1 MLPKYL
7 KPTKEFDLIRLGQ
20 NNDGGY
26 LVEKESI
33 KKSNGLITL
42 GLGYTVIRKR
52 L

>member
-26 LVEKESI
+26 LVEKESL
-33 KKSNGLITL
+33 KSP
-42 GLGYTVIRKR
+42 TV
-52 L
+52 